1 MAQKSN
7 QVAEKRPLAGIRWT
21 QQLGQAFIDAAIF
34 TGGMSI
40 LLGQTISWSARSLI
54 GGKGKFARAR
64 VLKQM
69 VRVGVRSIPI
79 VLLIQFSIGFILALQ
94 MAPELATYGQIEQVA
109 SINAVAGFRELGPL
123 MAGIVLAGFAGAS
136 IAAELGT
143 MVTTEEIEALQVQ
156 AINPVRF
163 LVVPRVLA
171 TVIMMVCLTVLADIM
186 LVFGGFVTGVLQ
198 LGISASR
205 YYTVTLE
212 TLTIKGF
219 LTGLIKGGLFGL
231 LISLIACYQGLSVRP
246 AEGSEGVGHAT
257 TVTVVRSI
265 VALVITDGILTAL
278 FYAYGFFDR

>member
-1 MAQKSN
+1 M
-7 QVAEKRPLAGIRWT
+7 
-21 QQLGQAFIDAAIF
+21 
-34 TGGMSI
+34 
-40 LLGQTISWSARSLI
+40 
-54 GGKGKFARAR
+54 
-64 VLKQM
+64 
-69 VRVGVRSIPI
+69 
-79 VLLIQFSIGFILALQ
+79 ALQ
-94 MAPELATYGQIEQVA
+94 MATELSPYVQIEQVA

-265 VALVITDGILTAL
+265 VALVVTDGILTAL
-278 FYAYGFFDR
+278 FYAYGFFDK

>member
-1 MAQKSN
+1 M
-7 QVAEKRPLAGIRWT
+7 
-21 QQLGQAFIDAAIF
+21 F
-34 TGGMSI
+34 
-40 LLGQTISWSARSLI
+40 
-54 GGKGKFARAR
+54 
-64 VLKQM
+64 KQM

-94 MAPELATYGQIEQVA
+94 MAPELKIYGQVEQVA

-143 MVTTEEIEALQVQ
+143 MVTTEEIEALEVQ

-171 TVIMMVCLTVLADIM
+171 TVIMMVCLTVLADLT

-205 YYTVTLE
+205 YYHLTLE
-212 TLTIKGF
+212 TLTNKGF

-246 AEGSEGVGHAT
+246 AEGSEGVGRAT

-265 VALVITDGILTAL
+265 VALVVTDGILTAL

>member
-1 MAQKSN
+1 M
-7 QVAEKRPLAGIRWT
+7 AGIRWT
-21 QQLGQAFIDAAIF
+21 RQLGQAIIDATIF

-40 LLGQTISWSARSLI
+40 LLGQTMNWSARSLI
-54 GGKGKFARAR
+54 GRKGKLARAR

-265 VALVITDGILTAL
+265 VALVVTDGILTAL